1 MSSLKIRHSGSNLI
15 HHRHIKQLEIAVQ
28 RYIPNLLHKTFFL
41 GLLSIFLYLSFNVL
55 KYFIVPVVWAVIIA
69 YMTWPIYT
77 WVQKICGV
85 ERRNLGAFFM
95 LLMIIL
101 TIGLPLGFG
110 IVVLQREGQSLF
122 LQVQQQIYA
131 GHFTLPSFVLQLP
144 IVGTEASR
152 ILAELNT
159 NPDRIFQNI
168 TTWLQGHLSY
178 GRAVLS
184 EITRNL
190 VKLGFTLLSLFF
202 FYRDGQSLLK
212 QFHFALEKVIGNR
225 IHHYMTTISDTTRAV
240 VYGIGLTA
248 LVQAILAGLSYFVAD
263 VPNPLLL
270 TLVTFIL
277 ALIPFG
283 TPVSYGSVA
292 LWLLSQGHII
302 SAIAVLAWGIC
313 IVSSSDNVIRP
324 LVISGA
330 TQIPFLLIMFGV
342 LGGIASFGLI
352 GLFIGPV
359 ILAVLLAVWREW
371 IQELKEDTSQN

>member
-1 MSSLKIRHSGSNLI
+1 M
-15 HHRHIKQLEIAVQ
+15 Q
-28 RYIPNLLHKTFFL
+28 RYIPSLLHKTFFL
-41 GLLSIFLYLSFNVL
+41 GLLGIFLYLSFNVL
-55 KYFIVPVVWAVIIA
+55 KYFIVPVIWAIIIA

-77 WVQKICGV
+77 WVQKKCGTQ
-85 ERRNLGAFFM
+85 RRNLGAICM
-95 LLMIIL
+95 LLIILL
-101 TIGLPLGFG
+101 TIGLPIGFG
-110 IVVLQREGQSLF
+110 IVILQREGQNLF
-122 LQVQQQIYA
+122 LQIQQQIYA
-131 GHFTLPSFVLQLP
+131 GHFTLPSFMLQLP
-144 IVGTEASR
+144 FVGTEATR
-152 ILAELNT
+152 ILSELNA
-159 NPDRIFQNI
+159 NPDLIFRNI
-168 TTWLQGHLSY
+168 SVWLQNHLNY
-178 GRAVLS
+178 GRIVVG

-190 VKLGFTLLSLFF
+190 VKLSFTLLSLFF
-202 FYRDGQSLLK
+202 FYRDGPSLLK
-212 QFHFALEKVIGNR
+212 QFHFALEKVIGSR

-270 TLVTFIL
+270 TLVTFVL

-292 LWLLSQGHII
+292 LWLLSQGHVV
-302 SAIAVLAWGIC
+302 SAIAVLVWGVC

-342 LGGIASFGLI
+342 LGGITSFGLI

-371 IQELKEDTSQN
+371 IHELKENTQDLDMIDKKSP

>member
-292 LWLLSQGHII
+292 LWLLSQGHIV

>member
-1 MSSLKIRHSGSNLI
+1 M
-15 HHRHIKQLEIAVQ
+15 Q
-28 RYIPNLLHKTFFL
+28 RYIPSLLHKAFFI
-41 GLLSIFLYLSFNVL
+41 GLMGVFLYLTFNVL
-55 KYFIVPVVWAVIIA
+55 KYFIVPVVWAIIIA

-77 WVQKICGV
+77 WVQKKCGLQ
-85 ERRNLGAFFM
+85 RRNLGALCM
-95 LLMIIL
+95 LLMIFL
-101 TIGLPLGFG
+101 TVGLPIGFG
-110 IVVLQREGQSLF
+110 IVILQQEGQNLF
-122 LQVQQQIYA
+122 LQAKQQIYA
-131 GHFTLPSFVLQLP
+131 GDFTLPNFVLQLP
-144 IVGTEASR
+144 IIGTDITR
-152 ILAELNT
+152 LLAELNA
-159 NPDRIFQNI
+159 NPDQIFQNI
-168 TTWLQGHLSY
+168 TLWLQGHLSY
-178 GRAVLS
+178 GRMVVG

-212 QFHFALEKVIGNR
+212 QFHFALEKVIGER

-248 LVQAILAGLSYFVAD
+248 LVQAILAGLSYFVAG

-270 TLVTFIL
+270 TLMTFVL

-292 LWLLSQGHII
+292 IWLLSQGHIV
-302 SAIAVLAWGIC
+302 SAVAVLVWGLC

-342 LGGIASFGLI
+342 LGGITSFGLI

-359 ILAVLLAVWREW
+359 ILAVLLAIWREW
-371 IQELKEDTSQN
+371 IQELKEDT

>member
-1 MSSLKIRHSGSNLI
+1 M
-15 HHRHIKQLEIAVQ
+15 AVQ

-292 LWLLSQGHII
+292 LWLLSQGHIV